1 MNKRIRELYNSMI
14 QMKNGMDEVSKEIY
28 EKIMELTREE
38 KKTMDWKAYEQY
50 RDKLFLIAS
59 IAEEGG
65 FVKGFR
71 YASELMVEVLQGE
84 DEFNVKP

>member
-1 MNKRIRELYNSMI
+1 MDKRIRELYKTMA
-14 QMKNGMDEVSKEIY
+14 QTKNGMDEVSKEIY

-38 KKTMDWKAYEQY
+38 KKAMDWKEYEQY

-65 FVKGFR
+65 FINGFK
-71 YASELMVEVLQGE
+71 YAVRLIAECYTEQR
-84 DEFNVKP
+84 DITAKP